1 MNMPIDQAFVK
12 SLTIPPRPQIVSL
25 LFEEMSRDEPDLRK
39 VGKCIAADVGLAGA
53 MLKVVNSPAFGLARK
68 ATSVA
73 QAIDLLGMRNVSG
86 IATGLAIR
94 HSIGGAA
101 NSGLD
106 RFWDSAEKTAII
118 SAHLARALREVP
130 ADEAYTLGLF
140 HDCGIPLLMRQF
152 PNYKETLARANRSA
166 DRSFTQT
173 EEDDIGTHHAAV
185 GYFLARSWQLSDVL
199 STAILRHHDLE
210 VFADA
215 GVPGAV
221 RSFIGIVHLAEH
233 VNHLMMRSTVDVEWG
248 RFETVVLR
256 HFSLGEEDFIN
267 LVDSAQEC
275 LHGE

>member
-12 SLTIPPRPQIVSL
+12 GLAIPPRPQIVSA
-25 LFEEMSRDEPDLRK
+25 LFEEMSRDVPDLHK
-39 VGKCIAADVGLAGA
+39 VGKCIAADVGLSGA
-53 MLKVVNSPAFGLARK
+53 MLKVVNSPAFGLSRK
-68 ATSVA
+68 AKSVA

-94 HSIGGAA
+94 HSISGAA

-106 RFWDSAEKTAII
+106 RFWDSAEKTAVL

-152 PNYKETLARANRSA
+152 PKYKETLARANRSA
-166 DRSFTQT
+166 ERSFTQI
-173 EEDDIGTHHAAV
+173 EEADVGTHHAAV
-185 GYFLARSWQLSDVL
+185 GYFLARSWQLSETL
-199 STAILRHHDLE
+199 SAAILRHHDIE
-210 VFADA
+210 VFADPQ
-215 GVPGAV
+215 VPGAV
-221 RSFIGIVHLAEH
+221 RSFIGIVHLAGH
-233 VNHLMMRSTVDVEWG
+233 VQHLMMRSTVDVEWVK
-248 RFETVVLR
+248 FEAAVLR

-275 LHGE
+275 LLGE